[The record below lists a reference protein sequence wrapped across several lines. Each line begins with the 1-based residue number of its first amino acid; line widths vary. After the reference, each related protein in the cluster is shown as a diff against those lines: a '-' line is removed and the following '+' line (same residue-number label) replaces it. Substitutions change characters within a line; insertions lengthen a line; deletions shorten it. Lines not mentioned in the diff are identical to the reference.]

1 MESRTVYVK
10 NVSTKAT
17 SDQVNDFFSF
27 CGKIEHIDLIAQE
40 DGTQKAEIVFG
51 TEEAAR
57 TACLLSNA
65 LIQDQPIFVY
75 QKEDSKIQHPGDPLK
90 KLADEQEVVT
100 EAKGTATAV
109 INSLLAAGY
118 KLGEEIKKKALEYD
132 ARFGISQKIQD
143 TATVIKDKT
152 VEVATIVKDKTVE
165 TAQNIKE
172 STVNTAHVI
181 DEKLHLTERATAV
194 KDKTVEVASAV
205 KDRTVEAA
213 SAVKDRTVEAAMVVD
228 EKLHVSETVGAAK
241 LKTQE
246 AIGNLTGTG
255 STTVIE
261 QSTTVIEPK
270 NSTAGVTTTTIQQS

>member
-1 MESRTVYVK
+1 M
-10 NVSTKAT
+10 
-17 SDQVNDFFSF
+17 
-27 CGKIEHIDLIAQE
+27 LIYSHLSQE

-132 ARFGISQKIQD
+132 GKRRCDHCVIQKYSRYIPL
-143 TATVIKDKT
+143 
-152 VEVATIVKDKTVE
+152 
-165 TAQNIKE
+165 NI
-172 STVNTAHVI
+172 
-181 DEKLHLTERATAV
+181 RA
-194 KDKTVEVASAV
+194 
-205 KDRTVEAA
+205 
-213 SAVKDRTVEAAMVVD
+213 
-228 EKLHVSETVGAAK
+228 
-241 LKTQE
+241 
-246 AIGNLTGTG
+246 
-255 STTVIE
+255 
-261 QSTTVIEPK
+261 
-270 NSTAGVTTTTIQQS
+270 